1 MPGCEHALNTPEL
14 NNSRGT
20 NYRGVNEGKLPC
32 PMLGKL
38 MLANE
43 GNVSFLI
50 GFEVVLQK
58 KKSYFADTGI
68 CRLYSPLP
76 QKGFLGQII
85 IMVIPRKT
93 LYG

>member
-1 MPGCEHALNTPEL
+1 
-14 NNSRGT
+14 
-20 NYRGVNEGKLPC
+20 
-32 PMLGKL
+32 

-50 GFEVVLQK
+50 GFEVVLPK
-58 KKSYFADTGI
+58 KKKKLFWGYSNMQIF
-68 CRLYSPLP
+68 SPLP

-93 LYG
+93 ALWVTHDPSSLLRKEAR